1 MSSHLLNETEA
12 SGARPIWLV
21 GEQGFGAWL
30 EVQPPAVRSWVRG
43 QGFQAEKNKLLLIP
57 TGAGDG
63 IAGAVLGLGPTPD
76 LSEPTIWTSAGLPDR
91 LPPGRYRFAGGF
103 SAEGATHLTLGWEYG
118 SYRFTRYRKPAGEL
132 PSLVA
137 PSGTDLEYVRLASQ
151 ALAEARDLINTPA
164 NDMGPAELGEAV
176 QRLALQHEAECR
188 ITVGEEL
195 LRQNYPLIYEV
206 GKGSAR
212 EPRLIDMR
220 WGKRGAPQVTL
231 VGKGVC
237 FDTGGLDI
245 KPSSGMILMK
255 KDMGGAALVLALAR
269 MLMDADAP
277 IQLRLLIPAVENSIS
292 GRSYR
297 PSDVL
302 RTRLGLTVEIG
313 NTDAEGRL
321 VLADALA
328 EADREQPELLV
339 DLATLTGA
347 ARVALG
353 PELPAIYSNPT
364 GLAEE
369 LRAIG
374 ERESDPMWPMPLW
387 GGYEDDLASRIADLN
402 NVSNTQFAGSII
414 GALFLKR
421 FVIAHAQLAA
431 RRRLRLE
438 PQGTARPAGGSGSA
452 HRARAVSAGAPAVRV
467 IIGRTRP
474 ESLAAE
480 AAFRREIAPWALLG
494 VTLGL
499 VEGATAAVLIKKTFA
514 DAARSVGRE
523 SRRCLREWCT
533 GVVQRG
539 EFRVGESRARP
550 RAHRAHGGA
559 AGGFRIAGGLARC
572 GTACA
577 RRTGVRRGLDSRG
590 ARDLD
595 RHPYGA
601 RRGVERELSAP
612 GDRALH
618 RPHRHRQFPGGVL
631 DRGARGL
638 GAR

>member
-1 MSSHLLNETEA
+1 
-12 SGARPIWLV
+12 
-21 GEQGFGAWL
+21 
-30 EVQPPAVRSWVRG
+30 
-43 QGFQAEKNKLLLIP
+43 
-57 TGAGDG
+57 
-63 IAGAVLGLGPTPD
+63 
-76 LSEPTIWTSAGLPDR
+76 
-91 LPPGRYRFAGGF
+91 
-103 SAEGATHLTLGWEYG
+103 
-118 SYRFTRYRKPAGEL
+118 
-132 PSLVA
+132 
-137 PSGTDLEYVRLASQ
+137 
-151 ALAEARDLINTPA
+151 
-164 NDMGPAELGEAV
+164 
-176 QRLALQHEAECR
+176 
-188 ITVGEEL
+188 VGEEL

-328 EADREQPELLV
+328 EADRESPDLLI

-353 PELPAIYSNPT
+353 PELPAIYSTPAE
-364 GLAEE
+364 LADE

-387 GGYEDDLASRIADLN
+387 AGYDEDLASRVADLN
-402 NVSNTQFAGSII
+402 NVSSTQFAGSII

-421 FVIAHAQLAA
+421 FV
-431 RRRLRLE
+431 
-438 PQGTARPAGGSGSA
+438 S
-452 HRARAVSAGAPAVRV
+452 
-467 IIGRTRP
+467 RTRNWLHADVYAWNAKERP
-474 ESLAAE
+474 G
-480 AAFRREIAPWALLG
+480 RP
-494 VTLGL
+494 V
-499 VEGATAAVLIKKTFA
+499 GADPHTV
-514 DAARSVGRE
+514 
-523 SRRCLREWCT
+523 
-533 GVVQRG
+533 
-539 EFRVGESRARP
+539 
-550 RAHRAHGGA
+550 
-559 AGGFRIAGGLARC
+559 
-572 GTACA
+572 
-577 RRTGVRRGLDSRG
+577 
-590 ARDLD
+590 
-595 RHPYGA
+595 
-601 RRGVERELSAP
+601 
-612 GDRALH
+612 RALY
-618 RPHRHRQFPGGVL
+618 RLVRQRFG
-631 DRGARGL
+631 
-638 GAR
+638 

>member
-1 MSSHLLNETEA
+1 MSSHLLNEAEA
-12 SGARPIWLV
+12 GGARPIWLV
-21 GEQGFGAWL
+21 GEQGYGAWL
-30 EVQPPAVRSWVRG
+30 EVQSPAVRSWVRS
-43 QGFQAEKNKLLLIP
+43 QGFQAEKNKLLLVP
-57 TGAGDG
+57 TPSGDG

-91 LPPGRYRFAGGF
+91 LPAGRYRFAGTF
-103 SAEGATHLTLGWEYG
+103 SAVGATHLTLGWEYG
-118 SYRFTRYRKPAGEL
+118 SYRFTRYRKPPGEL

-137 PSGTDLEYVRLASQ
+137 PAGTDLEYVRLASQ

-164 NDMGPAELGEAV
+164 NDLGPAELGEAV

-302 RTRLGLTVEIG
+302 RSRLGLTVEVG

-328 EADREQPELLV
+328 EADREQPDLLI

-353 PELPAIYSNPT
+353 PELPAIYSTPP

-374 ERESDPMWPMPLW
+374 EREADPMWPMPLW
-387 GGYEDDLASRIADLN
+387 AGYDEDLASRVADLN
-402 NVSNTQFAGSII
+402 NVSSTQFAGSII

-421 FVIAHAQLAA
+421 FV
-431 RRRLRLE
+431 
-438 PQGTARPAGGSGSA
+438 S
-452 HRARAVSAGAPAVRV
+452 
-467 IIGRTRP
+467 RTRDWLHADVYAWNAKERP
-474 ESLAAE
+474 G
-480 AAFRREIAPWALLG
+480 RP
-494 VTLGL
+494 V
-499 VEGATAAVLIKKTFA
+499 GADPHTV
-514 DAARSVGRE
+514 
-523 SRRCLREWCT
+523 
-533 GVVQRG
+533 
-539 EFRVGESRARP
+539 
-550 RAHRAHGGA
+550 
-559 AGGFRIAGGLARC
+559 
-572 GTACA
+572 
-577 RRTGVRRGLDSRG
+577 
-590 ARDLD
+590 
-595 RHPYGA
+595 
-601 RRGVERELSAP
+601 
-612 GDRALH
+612 RALY
-618 RPHRHRQFPGGVL
+618 RLVRQRFG
-631 DRGARGL
+631 
-638 GAR
+638 

>member
-1 MSSHLLNETEA
+1 
-12 SGARPIWLV
+12 
-21 GEQGFGAWL
+21 
-30 EVQPPAVRSWVRG
+30 
-43 QGFQAEKNKLLLIP
+43 
-57 TGAGDG
+57 
-63 IAGAVLGLGPTPD
+63 LGLGPTPD

-91 LPPGRYRFAGGF
+91 LPAGRYRFAGTF
-103 SAEGATHLTLGWEYG
+103 SAVGDTHLTLGWEYG
-118 SYRFTRYRKPAGEL
+118 SYRFTRYRKPPGEL

-137 PSGTDLEYVRLASQ
+137 PAGTDLEYVRLASQ

-164 NDMGPAELGEAV
+164 NDLGPAELGEAV

-302 RTRLGLTVEIG
+302 RSRLGLTVEVG

-328 EADREQPELLV
+328 EADREQPDLLI

-353 PELPAIYSNPT
+353 PELPAIYSTPP

-374 ERESDPMWPMPLW
+374 EREADPMWPMPLW
-387 GGYEDDLASRIADLN
+387 AGYDEDLASRVADLN
-402 NVSNTQFAGSII
+402 NVSSTQFAGSII

-421 FVIAHAQLAA
+421 FV
-431 RRRLRLE
+431 
-438 PQGTARPAGGSGSA
+438 S
-452 HRARAVSAGAPAVRV
+452 
-467 IIGRTRP
+467 RTRDWLHADVYAWNAKERP
-474 ESLAAE
+474 G
-480 AAFRREIAPWALLG
+480 RP
-494 VTLGL
+494 V
-499 VEGATAAVLIKKTFA
+499 GADPHTV
-514 DAARSVGRE
+514 
-523 SRRCLREWCT
+523 
-533 GVVQRG
+533 
-539 EFRVGESRARP
+539 
-550 RAHRAHGGA
+550 
-559 AGGFRIAGGLARC
+559 
-572 GTACA
+572 
-577 RRTGVRRGLDSRG
+577 
-590 ARDLD
+590 
-595 RHPYGA
+595 
-601 RRGVERELSAP
+601 
-612 GDRALH
+612 RALY
-618 RPHRHRQFPGGVL
+618 RLVRQRFG
-631 DRGARGL
+631 
-638 GAR
+638 

>member
-1 MSSHLLNETEA
+1 MSSHLLNEAEA

-30 EVQPPAVRSWVRG
+30 EVQTPGVRSWVRT
-43 QGFQAEKNKLLLIP
+43 QAFQAEKNKLLVIP
-57 TGAGDG
+57 TGSGDG
-63 IAGAVLGLGPTPD
+63 IAGAVLGLGPTAD

-91 LPPGRYRFAGGF
+91 LPAGRYRFAGSF
-103 SAEGATHLTLGWEYG
+103 SAVGATHLTLGWEYG
-118 SYRFTRYRKPAGEL
+118 SYRFTRYRKPPGEL

-137 PSGTDLEYVRLASQ
+137 PAGTDLEYVRLASQ

-164 NDMGPAELGEAV
+164 NDLGPAELGEAV

-188 ITVGEEL
+188 MIVGEEL

-328 EADREQPELLV
+328 EADRESPDLLI

-353 PELPAIYSNPT
+353 PELPAIYSTPAE
-364 GLAEE
+364 LAEE

-387 GGYEDDLASRIADLN
+387 AGYDEDLASRVADLN
-402 NVSNTQFAGSII
+402 NVSSTQFAGSII

-421 FVIAHAQLAA
+421 FV
-431 RRRLRLE
+431 
-438 PQGTARPAGGSGSA
+438 S
-452 HRARAVSAGAPAVRV
+452 
-467 IIGRTRP
+467 RTRNWLHADVYAWNAKERP
-474 ESLAAE
+474 G
-480 AAFRREIAPWALLG
+480 RP
-494 VTLGL
+494 V
-499 VEGATAAVLIKKTFA
+499 GADPHTV
-514 DAARSVGRE
+514 
-523 SRRCLREWCT
+523 
-533 GVVQRG
+533 
-539 EFRVGESRARP
+539 
-550 RAHRAHGGA
+550 
-559 AGGFRIAGGLARC
+559 
-572 GTACA
+572 
-577 RRTGVRRGLDSRG
+577 
-590 ARDLD
+590 
-595 RHPYGA
+595 
-601 RRGVERELSAP
+601 
-612 GDRALH
+612 RALY
-618 RPHRHRQFPGGVL
+618 RLVRQRFG
-631 DRGARGL
+631 
-638 GAR
+638 

>member
-1 MSSHLLNETEA
+1 VSSHLLNEAEA
-12 SGARPIWLV
+12 GGARPIWLV
-21 GEQGFGAWL
+21 GEQGYGAWL
-30 EVQPPAVRSWVRG
+30 EVQSPAVRSWVRS
-43 QGFQAEKNKLLLIP
+43 QGFQAEKNKLLLVP
-57 TGAGDG
+57 TPSGDG

-91 LPPGRYRFAGGF
+91 LPAGRYRFAGTF
-103 SAEGATHLTLGWEYG
+103 SAVGATHLTLGWEYG
-118 SYRFTRYRKPAGEL
+118 SYRFTRYRKPPGEL

-137 PSGTDLEYVRLASQ
+137 PAGTDLEYVRLASQ

-164 NDMGPAELGEAV
+164 NDLGPAELGEAV

-302 RTRLGLTVEIG
+302 RSRLGLTVEVG

-328 EADREQPELLV
+328 EADREQPDLLI

-353 PELPAIYSNPT
+353 PELPAIYSTPP

-374 ERESDPMWPMPLW
+374 EREADPMWPMPLW
-387 GGYEDDLASRIADLN
+387 AGYDEDLASRVADLN
-402 NVSNTQFAGSII
+402 NVSSTQFAGSII

-421 FVIAHAQLAA
+421 FV
-431 RRRLRLE
+431 
-438 PQGTARPAGGSGSA
+438 S
-452 HRARAVSAGAPAVRV
+452 
-467 IIGRTRP
+467 RTRDWLHADVYAWNAKERP
-474 ESLAAE
+474 G
-480 AAFRREIAPWALLG
+480 RP
-494 VTLGL
+494 V
-499 VEGATAAVLIKKTFA
+499 GADPHTV
-514 DAARSVGRE
+514 
-523 SRRCLREWCT
+523 
-533 GVVQRG
+533 
-539 EFRVGESRARP
+539 
-550 RAHRAHGGA
+550 
-559 AGGFRIAGGLARC
+559 
-572 GTACA
+572 
-577 RRTGVRRGLDSRG
+577 
-590 ARDLD
+590 
-595 RHPYGA
+595 
-601 RRGVERELSAP
+601 
-612 GDRALH
+612 RALY
-618 RPHRHRQFPGGVL
+618 RLVRQRFG
-631 DRGARGL
+631 
-638 GAR
+638 